1 MPLWDHGKTSDDRR
15 MKKMRLNGCGK
26 ECNTYGQS
34 MPTHITTSFII
45 VQIDDT
51 SEKASVLQELFID
64 ANSPLWLQDT
74 PDISA

>member
-1 MPLWDHGKTSDDRR
+1 
-15 MKKMRLNGCGK
+15 MRLNGCGK

-34 MPTHITTSFII
+34 MPKHITTSFI

-64 ANSPLWLQDT
+64 AHSPLWLQDT
-74 PDISA
+74 HDISA